1 MLHAFWKREEG
12 FPSHAVPTLRLASA
26 RPRSLAVPA
35 EWFLSSGRRGMRING
50 MLATLACFA
59 EKADSASFHNPL
71 DHLGARIGQVH
82 IHIPPQ
88 FADLN
93 ALSGVAVVDRLQ
105 VGLPTEPRSHGAKAA
120 MHEPSRLRGEE
131 WPRLDWRIRGAQWAR
146 ALGGGEPWNPDTP
159 TLRIL
164 VAITGLGFVQEAR
177 DARGGLSLG
186 CHQTYTIARTQAQ
199 GYCERPWPRVRWA
212 GGPLAVGCSHW
223 CLCSPVRSVR
233 GRGKQ
238 ETRNEAGKHLV
249 KVSSVSIRKSL
260 SSLSRASLPPRQI
273 PHLVNG
279 GFCPRRRHG
288 HSPSPLLMPVS
299 VPVPVSVPGGARHCC
314 NRHGI
319 VMDIGSSVSPGVSVP
334 RACLRHSWPRPAGD
348 GTVLIFLSAIGS
360 WPYCA
365 ATATAIRNIKPR
377 CTLGPICPV
386 CLCRATLSNR
396 QQRQRA
402 AMMPSLQLVS
412 CLAGAGLVS
421 SDPHCWDASWSGEW
435 GSRTLY
441 SEPLLPLQP
450 FSSSH

>member
-1 MLHAFWKREEG
+1 MLQVFWKREEG

-26 RPRSLAVPA
+26 RPRSLAFPA
-35 EWFLSSGRRGMRING
+35 KWFLSSGRRGMRING

-146 ALGGGEPWNPDTP
+146 ALGGGEPWSPDTP

-164 VAITGLGFVQEAR
+164 VAITGLSFVQDAR
-177 DARGGLSLG
+177 DARGGP
-186 CHQTYTIARTQAQ
+186 CHWGVTRPFARTQAQ

-212 GGPLAVGCSHW
+212 GVPLDW

-233 GRGKQ
+233 GRRKQ

-249 KVSSVSIRKSL
+249 KVSSVSIRKIPL
-260 SSLSRASLPPRQI
+260 LSRASLSRRQI

-288 HSPSPLLMPVS
+288 HGSSPLLMPVP
-299 VPVPVSVPGGARHCC
+299 VPVPVPVPGGARQCC
-314 NRHGI
+314 NRHGV
-319 VMDIGSSVSPGVSVP
+319 VMDIGSSVSPGVFVP
-334 RACLRHSWPRPAGD
+334 SACSRHSWPRPGRD
-348 GTVLIFLSAIGS
+348 GTVLISLFAIG
-360 WPYCA
+360 
-365 ATATAIRNIKPR
+365 
-377 CTLGPICPV
+377 G
-386 CLCRATLSNR
+386 
-396 QQRQRA
+396 
-402 AMMPSLQLVS
+402 
-412 CLAGAGLVS
+412 
-421 SDPHCWDASWSGEW
+421 
-435 GSRTLY
+435 
-441 SEPLLPLQP
+441 
-450 FSSSH
+450 